1 MKTVRVLNSTRNS
14 VLCERCQIA
23 DSFWARG
30 KGLLGR
36 ASLPADEGIW
46 LSPGGSIHMF
56 WMKFPIDVVFVT
68 RDDVVADFVENI
80 APGKTYVAKD
90 KGAGKPFAA
99 LEIAAGQIAARGL
112 AIGDQL
118 KRE

>member
-1 MKTVRVLNSTRNS
+1 MKTVRVVNLTRNC
-14 VLCERCQIA
+14 VLCERCEIA
-23 DSFWARG
+23 DNFWTRG

-36 ASLPADEGIW
+36 ASLPPNEGIW
-46 LSPGGSIHMF
+46 LSPGASIHMF

-68 RDDVVADFVENI
+68 KNDVVADFVENI
-80 APGKTYVAKD
+80 APGKTYAAKD

-118 KRE
+118 KKE